1 MILMIETSSAI
12 GSVAL
17 FGEDRVMVSKKTTV
31 ENAHAE
37 QIPEMVNSCMQL
49 VGFKFSDLKAVAVNK
64 GPGSYTGLRIGT
76 SLAKGICY
84 ATGVPLIAADSLKVM
99 AQKAK
104 AAGMQADIYI
114 SMFDARRDEVFTAT
128 YNQDLQQTVP
138 LHAEILGESSFNQF
152 AELLVVVCGNCAEK
166 TKRIAGKP
174 DYVDFFDGLPS
185 AEDYLAET
193 MSLFQERKF
202 ENTAYFE
209 PQYGKEFMAGTS
221 TKFAL

>member
-49 VGFKFSDLKAVAVNK
+49 AGFKFSDLKAVAVNK

-185 AEDYLAET
+185 AEDYFAET
-193 MSLFQERKF
+193 LSLFQERKF